1 MNVFYAMNL
10 GMLVDLI
17 GDSGLKI
24 LVIKRFELTLNE
36 FHFRWLKI
44 QHYRDK
50 DESSNSY
57 FDSVMLNHLK

>member
-36 FHFRWLKI
+36 FHFRRLKI